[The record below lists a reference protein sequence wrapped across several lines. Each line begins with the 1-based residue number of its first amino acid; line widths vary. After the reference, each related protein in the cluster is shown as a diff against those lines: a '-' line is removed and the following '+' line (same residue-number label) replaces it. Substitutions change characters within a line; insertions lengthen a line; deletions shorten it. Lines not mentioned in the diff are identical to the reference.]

1 MTYSKICYELFCSR
15 MTTWTLWRAWR
26 ARGWWREQWCPATTW
41 RGKHSDLGRRNY
53 TGCSLNIVFCPRIL
67 EILPP
72 LPRQL
77 SAAIGCTK
85 NYQPIGVTVH
95 SHCVESFEG
104 LLQRCRR
111 GRGCSELW
119 KNTFFPEHPVQS
131 TPIGW
136 PLLFWQPIAVCS
148 FFTLTFSGKKTLYF
162 TLSFPPPMYV
172 LI

>member
-1 MTYSKICYELFCSR
+1 MLRRIYRNESLWITLPERPLWHTDKICYELFCSR

-41 RGKHSDLGRRNY
+41 RGKHSDLGRRNFH
-53 TGCSLNIVFCPRIL
+53 TGCSLNIVFCPSIL

-95 SHCVESFEG
+95 SHCLKSFEG

-119 KNTFFPEHPVQS
+119 KNTIFPEHPV
-131 TPIGW
+131 
-136 PLLFWQPIAVCS
+136 
-148 FFTLTFSGKKTLYF
+148 
-162 TLSFPPPMYV
+162 
-172 LI
+172 